1 MKITNYAKRIL
12 PGAALF
18 MLFIGLFTGC
28 PQKVEDKKVSVEGVT
43 LDKTELNL
51 GVGES
56 TKLTATINPANA
68 SNKTIMW
75 ASDKP
80 AIAEV
85 DQNGNVRGKAGG
97 TAVITATAEGS
108 EKKASCN
115 VTVTFIH
122 INSIT
127 LDPENLN
134 LVLEESSKLTATI
147 NPEDAS
153 DKTITWASDKPNIA
167 EVDPNGNVTGK
178 AEGTA
183 VIRATTKDGNKTAT
197 CNIKVEKGA
206 ILYLSPDKK
215 EITIYA
221 KTLNSG
227 DITVA
232 GCEENEPL
240 SSGVQTTLTA
250 TGDRVILKGDITE
263 LYCTDNKLTGL
274 HVQGLNNLTNLK
286 CNNNQLTGLH
296 VQGLNN
302 LTMLDCGKNQLKEL
316 NAQGLNNLKTLRC
329 YNNQLTKL
337 NVQVL
342 TNLKELW
349 CYNNQLD
356 KAAFTQL
363 FNDLPKKK
371 TNEDAQCVL
380 YADISG
386 ITEGNYTDF
395 TPDELQVIKNKKWK
409 PLKQIGHQF
418 YETAAI

>member
-68 SNKTIMW
+68 SNKTITW
-75 ASDKP
+75 DSDKP
-80 AIAEV
+80 DIAEV
-85 DQNGNVRGKAGG
+85 DQDGTVRGKA
-97 TAVITATAEGS
+97 EG
-108 EKKASCN
+108 K
-115 VTVTFIH
+115 
-122 INSIT
+122 
-127 LDPENLN
+127 
-134 LVLEESSKLTATI
+134 
-147 NPEDAS
+147 
-153 DKTITWASDKPNIA
+153 
-167 EVDPNGNVTGK
+167 
-178 AEGTA
+178 A
-183 VIRATTKDGNKTAT
+183 VIRATTQDGNKTAT

-215 EITIYA
+215 EITIYD

-274 HVQGLNNLTNLK
+274 NAQGLNNLKMLV
-286 CNNNQLTGLH
+286 CNNNQLTKLH

-302 LTMLDCGKNQLKEL
+302 LTMLECGKNQLKEL
-316 NAQGLNNLKTLRC
+316 NAQGLNNLTDLWC
-329 YNNQLTKL
+329 NDNQLTEL
-337 NVQVL
+337 NAQVL

>member
-68 SNKTIMW
+68 SNKTITWDSNKPDIAEVDQDGTVRGKAEGKAVIRATTQDGNKTASCTIQVKFIPVESITLNTTALELLSGKSSKLTATINPANASNKTIMW

-85 DQNGNVRGKAGG
+85 DQNGNVTGKAG
-97 TAVITATAEGS
+97 
-108 EKKASCN
+108 
-115 VTVTFIH
+115 
-122 INSIT
+122 
-127 LDPENLN
+127 
-134 LVLEESSKLTATI
+134 
-147 NPEDAS
+147 
-153 DKTITWASDKPNIA
+153 
-167 EVDPNGNVTGK
+167 
-178 AEGTA
+178 GTA

-215 EITIYA
+215 EITIYD

-263 LYCTDNKLTGL
+263 LYCTDNKLTELNAQGLNNLKMLVCNNNQLTKL
-274 HVQGLNNLTNLK
+274 HVQGLNNLTY
-286 CNNNQLTGLH
+286 
-296 VQGLNN
+296 LNCA
-302 LTMLDCGKNQLKEL
+302 MNQLKEL
-316 NAQGLNNLKTLRC
+316 NVQGLNNLKTLRC